1 MSIEAINAVFAH
13 SLQNGHRL
21 TVLLVLAKHY
31 GQDAGEGCWP
41 SVPTIAALCNISLSS
56 TYRALADLRDA
67 GEIEIWRNDGDHS
80 GKGANPNRYYI
91 TLVCDPEFCQGNPNH
106 TPVDNYGKP
115 VDKSKSNGVKSAT

>member
-13 SLQNGHRL
+13 SEQNGHRL
-21 TVLLVLAKHY
+21 AVLLCLAKFY

-41 SVPTIAALCNISLSS
+41 SVSTMANHCNISER
-56 TYRALADLRDA
+56 TVYRALNELRDS

-91 TLVCDPEFCQGNPNH
+91 TVTCDPEYCQGNPSH
-106 TPVDNYGKP
+106 RVVDN
-115 VDKSKSNGVKSAT
+115 SKRIGDRIDTYT

>member
-13 SLQNGHRL
+13 STHNGHRL
-21 TVLLVLAKHY
+21 TVLLALASYY

-41 SVPTIAALCNISLSS
+41 SVPTIATKCNISVE
-56 TYRALADLRDA
+56 TVYRALRDLRDT

-91 TLVCDPEFCQGNPNH
+91 TVVCDSEFCHGSPAH
-106 TPVDNYGKP
+106 KPVDN
-115 VDKSKSNGVKSAT
+115 SFLIGVKSAT